1 MTSNAR
7 SYNTKYIFGTIIR
20 TIGIY
25 YYHGIPFSNELSCPV
40 CRRSHRLPE
49 SGIVGLPVN
58 FAQAD
63 VQAMVLEEQGLPPME
78 RSIVS
83 NGNKSCTIKCGTLD
97 AILAFLVYGVSVT
110 NGSET
115 DVIISHVRISG
126 IKRTDHFDQ
135 FKNNF

>member
-1 MTSNAR
+1 MLKAIIR
-7 SYNTKYIFGTIIR
+7 SIGTIIR

-49 SGIVGLPVN
+49 SGIVGIPVN

-78 RSIVS
+78 RSIVR
-83 NGNKSCTIKCGTLD
+83 NGNNSCTIKCGTLD
-97 AILAFLVYGVSVT
+97 AILAFTGVRRE
-110 NGSET
+110 SES
-115 DVIISHVRISG
+115 DVIKSHVRITG